1 MSGQPRS
8 DAYGGGA
15 GVRLGATRA
24 SGRDD
29 VNHQRL
35 DEWFATHGWQPFT
48 FQREVWAAYRTGE
61 SGLVHAATGTGK
73 TLAAWGGALEEWFA
87 EQPAVSAAT
96 MPNAARKVARRDRS
110 PALRVLWITPL
121 RALAADTE
129 QALREPLVDLG
140 IPWTLESRTGDTSA
154 ALRARQR
161 RRLPT
166 ALITTPES
174 LSLLLARADARE
186 IFGDLRLVVVD
197 EWHELMG
204 TKRGVQVEL
213 ALARLRFHQPALR
226 TWGLSATIG
235 NLEDASRSLLGVT
248 AAREARV
255 IRGVDPKD
263 VVIDALIPPVI
274 ERFPWAG
281 HLGTQMVPQVVA
293 AIEEGESAIVFTNTR
308 SQTELWYQAILAA
321 RPDWAGVIALHHGSL
336 DRKRRE
342 WVEDGL
348 RSGQLRCVVA
358 TSSLD
363 LGVDFSPV
371 DRVLQVG
378 SPKGVARLLQRA
390 GRSGHRPGA
399 TSRVTCVPTNAL
411 ELIEIAAARDG
422 VERGA
427 LESRLQMERP
437 LDVLAQHVV
446 TVALGGGFEPDQ
458 LLAEV
463 RSTRAYAELSDAEW
477 AWVLEFLT
485 SGGDALRAYPE
496 YARITLDG
504 GRYVVTNDEIA
515 RRHRM
520 SIGTIVGDAQIGVSY
535 LRGGALGSVEESFV
549 ARLKPGDRFVFAGR
563 PLEFVR
569 VRDMK
574 AWVRLAPNG
583 KGAVPRWQGSR
594 LPLSRQLAALLR
606 ERIGEAG
613 QGVFRGP
620 EMETLEP
627 LFAVQRKWSHIPG
640 PEELLIE
647 QVKTRE
653 GWHLFVYP
661 FEGRLVHEGLA
672 ALCAYRLARHAP
684 ITFSMASTDYGFELL
699 SPTEPPLA
707 AALDAALFSP
717 DRLAEDIQAALNS
730 TEMAKRQFRELARVA
745 GLVFPGFPRAG
756 KTARQLQ
763 VSSGLFFDV
772 LQRYDPGN
780 LLLSQAAREVLER
793 QLESTRL
800 GIALHRLSHADVIVR
815 HPRRVTPLGFPLLVD
830 RTRERVS
837 SESMADR
844 IRRMQLALERAAG

>member
-1 MSGQPRS
+1 MTVS
-8 DAYGGGA
+8 D
-15 GVRLGATRA
+15 
-24 SGRDD
+24 
-29 VNHQRL
+29 
-35 DEWFATHGWQPFT
+35 WFASRGWTPFA
-48 FQREVWAAYRTGE
+48 FQREVWDAYRSGE

-73 TLAAWGGALEEWFA
+73 TLAAWGAALDEWLA
-87 EQPAVSAAT
+87 ELRPLPQPS
-96 MPNAARKVARRDRS
+96 PNGKRGRRDRS

-129 QALREPLVDLG
+129 EALREPLADLG
-140 IPWTLESRTGDTSA
+140 IPWSLESRTGDTSA
-154 ALRARQR
+154 AIRARQR

-174 LSLLLARADARE
+174 LSLLLARSNAAE
-186 IFGDLRLVVVD
+186 IFDDLRLVVVD

-204 TKRGVQVEL
+204 TKRGVMVEL
-213 ALARLRFHQPALR
+213 ALARLRYHQPDVR

-235 NLEDASRSLLGVT
+235 NLEDALRALLGVN
-248 AAREARV
+248 ADASRSRIV
-255 IRGVDPKD
+255 RGVDPKN

-281 HLGTQMVPQVVA
+281 HLGTQMLPQVIA
-293 AIEEGESAIVFTNTR
+293 AVEEGETAIIFTNTR
-308 SQTELWYQAILAA
+308 SQTEIWYQAMLAE
-321 RPDWAGVIALHHGSL
+321 RPDWAGTIALHHGSL

-342 WVEDGL
+342 WVEEGL
-348 RSGQLRCVVA
+348 RTGRLRCVIA

-371 DRVLQVG
+371 DRVLQIG

-411 ELIEIAAARDG
+411 ELVEIAAARDG
-422 VERGA
+422 VERGT

-458 LLAEV
+458 LLREV
-463 RSTRAYAELSDAEW
+463 RTTRAYATLSDAEW

-485 SGGDALRAYPE
+485 YGGDALRAYPE
-496 YARITLDG
+496 YARITLVD

-520 SIGTIVGDAQIGVSY
+520 SIGTIVGDAQIGVQY
-535 LRGGALGSVEESFV
+535 LRGGSLGSVEESFV
-549 ARLKPGDRFVFAGR
+549 ARLKPGDRFVFAGT

-574 AWVRLAPNG
+574 AWVRRAPNVH
-583 KGAVPRWQGSR
+583 GAIPRWAGSR
-594 LPLSRQLAALLR
+594 LPLSGQLAALLR
-606 ERIGEAG
+606 ERFGEAG
-613 QGVFRGP
+613 QGTLRGP
-620 EMETLEP
+620 EMSALAP
-627 LFAVQRKWSHIPG
+627 LFAVQRKWSHIPAAS
-640 PEELLIE
+640 ELLIE

-661 FEGRLVHEGLA
+661 FEGRLVHEGLS
-672 ALCAYRLARHAP
+672 ALCAFRLARHAP
-684 ITFSMASTDYGFELL
+684 ITFSLASNDYGFELL
-699 SPTEPPLA
+699 SAAEPPLE
-707 AALDAALFSP
+707 AALGASLFSP
-717 DRLAEDIQAALNS
+717 DNLVDDINAALNA

-745 GLVFPGFPRAG
+745 GLVFPGFPRSG

-800 GIALHRLSHADVIVR
+800 GLTLRRLSEATIVVKQ
-815 HPRRVTPLGFPLLVD
+815 PRRVTPLAFPLLVD

-837 SESMADR
+837 SESIADR
-844 IRRMQLALERAAG
+844 IKRMQLALERAAG

>member
-1 MSGQPRS
+1 MTA
-8 DAYGGGA
+8 DA
-15 GVRLGATRA
+15 
-24 SGRDD
+24 
-29 VNHQRL
+29 
-35 DEWFATHGWQPFT
+35 WFAARGWTPFA
-48 FQREVWAAYRTGE
+48 FQREVWDAYHAGE

-73 TLAAWGGALEEWFA
+73 TLAAWFGPLMEWQH
-87 EQPAVSAAT
+87 EQDLARSPAPNVAA
-96 MPNAARKVARRDRS
+96 PPRKVRRDRS

-129 QALREPLVDLG
+129 QALRQPLHDLG
-140 IPWTLESRTGDTSA
+140 IPWSLESRTGDTPA
-154 ALRARQR
+154 AMRARQR

-174 LSLLLARADARE
+174 LSLLLARDDARE
-186 IFGDLRLVVVD
+186 IFGDLRLAVID

-235 NLEDASRSLLGVT
+235 NIDDAMQALLGVRRPDGSPLGRDAT
-248 AAREARV
+248 ESSPPALPASARNDIDVRIV
-255 IRGVDPKD
+255 RGVDPKT
-263 VVIDALIPPVI
+263 VVIDALIPPVM

-293 AIEEGESAIVFTNTR
+293 AIEEGDSAIVFTNTR
-308 SQTELWYQAILAA
+308 SQTEIWYQAILAA

-336 DRKRRE
+336 ERKRRE
-342 WVEDGL
+342 WVEEGL
-348 RSGQLRCVVA
+348 RTGRLRCVVA

-411 ELIEIAAARDG
+411 ELMEIAAARDG

-446 TVALGGGFEPDQ
+446 TVALGGGFAPEQ

-463 RSTRAYAELSDAEW
+463 RTTRAYAALSDVEW
-477 AWVLEFLT
+477 DWVIEFLT
-485 SGGDALRAYPE
+485 HGGDALRAYPE
-496 YARITLDG
+496 YARITLVGD
-504 GRYVVTNDEIA
+504 RYVVTNNEIA

-520 SIGTIVGDAQIGVSY
+520 SIGTIVGDAQIGVQY
-535 LRGGALGSVEESFV
+535 LRGASLGSVEESFV
-549 ARLKPGDRFVFAGR
+549 ARLKPGDRFVFAGT

-574 AWVRLAPNG
+574 AWVRRAPNG
-583 KGAVPRWQGSR
+583 KGSIPRWQGSR
-594 LPLSRQLAALLR
+594 LPLSRQLASLVR
-606 ERIGEAG
+606 ERLAEAG
-613 QGVFRGP
+613 RGVVRGP
-620 EMETLEP
+620 EMEALEP
-627 LFAVQRKWSHIPG
+627 LFAVQRKWSHIPAAD
-640 PEELLIE
+640 ELLIE

-672 ALCAYRLARHAP
+672 ALCGYRLARHAP
-684 ITFSMASTDYGFELL
+684 ITFSMASNDHGFELL

-707 AALDAALFSP
+707 AALEAALFSP
-717 DRLAEDIQAALNS
+717 DNLVDDIQAALNA
-730 TEMAKRQFRELARVA
+730 TEMARRQFRELARVA
-745 GLVFPGFPRAG
+745 GLVFPGFPRSG

-763 VSSGLFFDV
+763 MSSGLFFDV
-772 LQRYDPGN
+772 LQRHDPDN
-780 LLLSQAAREVLER
+780 LLLSQASREVLER

-800 GIALHRLSHADVIVR
+800 AATLRRLSHATVVVR
-815 HPRRVTPLGFPLLVD
+815 RPRRVTPLAFPLLVD
-830 RTRERVS
+830 RARERVS
-837 SESMADR
+837 SESLTDR